1 MDLSLILRDG
11 HIEECEGGEQE
22 GREEGLSQVSYTGSE
37 LSMVPK
43 TGVRGG
49 DDG

>member
-1 MDLSLILRDG
+1 MILRDG
-11 HIEECEGGEQE
+11 HIEDCEDGERE
-22 GREEGLSQVSYTGSE
+22 GRKEGQPQVGSE
-37 LSMVPK
+37 LSMVPR